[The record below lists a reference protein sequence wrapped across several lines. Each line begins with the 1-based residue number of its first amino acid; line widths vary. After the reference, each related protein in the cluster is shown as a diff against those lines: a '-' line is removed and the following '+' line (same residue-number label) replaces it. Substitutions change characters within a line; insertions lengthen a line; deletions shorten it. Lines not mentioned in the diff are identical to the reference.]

1 MIEFFIKVSQLLLS
15 LSILVVL
22 HELGHFIPAKLFK
35 TKVEKFYLFFDWPF
49 ALFKKKV
56 GDTEYG
62 IGVLPLGGYVKISGM
77 IDESMDTEQ
86 MSKPPQPWEFRS
98 KPSWQRLIIMLGGV
112 TVNFILALVIYIGL
126 AYSNGDTFVPTESVK
141 GGYLITNPILTEAG
155 FKTGDKIIS
164 VNNELTEKYKQS
176 QLMQSI
182 ITANTYEV
190 DRDGQII
197 DIELPVDFLGQ
208 LSTSKDR
215 TLFEFRSP
223 AIIQEVS
230 DTSLNKNFNLLKGDV
245 IKSINDIETP
255 YADQLTEILKTNSNQ
270 TIEVSILREGMLSSK
285 TLNVDQDGKLG
296 IAFGSSPK
304 DLIDYNYI
312 ELVTKT
318 YSLGESVSVGSRR
331 FTSQVGSYLNQF
343 KAIFSPETG
352 AYKGLGGFIAIGNIF
367 PSYLSWSAF
376 WSITAFLSI
385 MLGVLNLLPIP
396 ALDGGHVMFLLYEMI
411 SGKKP
416 SDKFMEY
423 AQTAGFLILMSLV
436 IFANGNDIFKALFN

>member
-1 MIEFFIKVSQLLLS
+1 MIDFIIKVSQLLLS

-35 TKVEKFYLFFDWPF
+35 TRVEKFYLFFDIKF
-49 ALFKKKV
+49 SLFKKKI
-56 GDTEYG
+56 GDTVYG
-62 IGVLPLGGYVKISGM
+62 IGWLPLGGYVKISGM

-86 MSKPPQPWEFRS
+86 MSQPAKPWEFRS

-112 TVNFILALVIYIGL
+112 TVNFILALIIYIGL
-126 AYSNGDTFVPTESVK
+126 AYSNGDTFITNESVK
-141 GGYLITNPILTEAG
+141 GGYLITNPILTEIG

-164 VNNELTEKYKQS
+164 TNNVEVLTHYELRK
-176 QLMQSI
+176 SI
-182 ITANTYEV
+182 ITAKTYEV
-190 DRDGQII
+190 DRDGNII
-197 DIELPVDFLGQ
+197 DIDMPVDFLGK

-215 TLFEFRSP
+215 SLFEFRTP
-223 AIIQEVS
+223 LIIQEV
-230 DTSLNKNFNLLKGDV
+230 TEESLNKNFNLLQGDV
-245 IKSINDIETP
+245 IESINGIETP
-255 YADQLTEILKTNSNQ
+255 YQDQITEILENNKNQ
-270 TIEVSILREGMLSSK
+270 TIEVSILRDEMSISK
-285 TLNVDQDGKLG
+285 TLNVNQDGELG
-296 IAFGSSPK
+296 IFFGSTTK

-312 ELVTKT
+312 ELVTNT
-318 YSLGESVSVGSRR
+318 YDLEESFSVGSKR

-367 PSYLSWSAF
+367 PSYWSWSSF
-376 WSITAFLSI
+376 WNITAFLSI

-411 SGKKP
+411 TGNKP

-423 AQTAGFLILMSLV
+423 AQTAGFLILITLV
-436 IFANGNDIFKALFN
+436 LFANGNDIFKAIFN

>member
-1 MIEFFIKVSQLLLS
+1 MIDIIIKVSQLLLS

-49 ALFKKKV
+49 SLFKKKV

-77 IDESMDTEQ
+77 IDESMDTDQ

-126 AYSNGDTFVPTESVK
+126 AYSDGDTFIPTESVK
-141 GGYLITNPILTEAG
+141 GGYLITNPILTDAG

-164 VNNELTEKYKQS
+164 INNELTEKYTYQE
-176 QLMQSI
+176 LRESI
-182 ITANTYEV
+182 ITGKTYEV

-197 DIELPVDFLGQ
+197 DIELPVDFLGK
-208 LSTSKDR
+208 LSTSNDR

-223 AIIQEVS
+223 VIIQEVS

-245 IKSINDIETP
+245 INSINDTKTP
-255 YADQLTEILKTNSNQ
+255 YTDQITEILKLNSNQ

-296 IAFGSSPK
+296 IVFGSSPK

-318 YSLGESVSVGSRR
+318 YGLAESVSVGSRR